1 MGRGTLAALTIFC
14 SILAGLLHGLT
25 LLRQRHAQIPLEP
38 RGVPA
43 SLGTVNETLH
53 FSAWHAWTCAA
64 VLLLICEVLTADF
77 LPTTFAIACG
87 AAALVGAT
95 GHGTANQLVAFSVTL
110 LVVLIFVRPVARR
123 SLYHTS
129 DKRLLNAAAIVG
141 QTGTM
146 VEPIAGA
153 GATGRVKL
161 GGEVWRAVCTKGN
174 CLPEGTPVRVTAVDS
189 STVDVTPV

>member
-1 MGRGTLAALTIFC
+1 MI
-14 SILAGLLHGLT
+14 
-25 LLRQRHAQIPLEP
+25 
-38 RGVPA
+38 
-43 SLGTVNETLH
+43 H

-87 AAALVGAT
+87 AAAAIAAA
-95 GHGTANQLVAFSVTL
+95 GHGTSAQLAIFSITL
-110 LVVLIFVRPVARR
+110 LVVLIFIRPVARR

-129 DKRLLNAAAIVG
+129 DKRPLNVAAIIG

-146 VEPIAGA
+146 VEPIANA

-161 GGEVWRAVCTKGN
+161 GGEVWRAICTKGN
-174 CLPEGTPVRVTAVDS
+174 CLPEGASVRVTSVDS
-189 STVDVTPV
+189 STVDVSPI